1 MASSASSS
9 SSATTGSTSSSS
21 VTRGVNPSLLLLSNM
36 ASIVTV
42 KLDYNNYMV
51 WRHQIEVIL
60 VAYSMINFINDD
72 DHALDP
78 FLKDNLGNFTIEA
91 NPKFFQWKSCEQA
104 LFTFLNSTLSP
115 SILDLTVG

>member
-1 MASSASSS
+1 MA
-9 SSATTGSTSSSS
+9 T
-21 VTRGVNPSLLLLSNM
+21 M
-36 ASIVTV
+36 

-72 DHALDP
+72 DQASNS
-78 FLKDNLGNFTIEA
+78 FLKDSSGNFTIVA
-91 NPKFFQWKSCEQA
+91 NLEYFQWRSREQA

-115 SILDLTVG
+115 SVLALTVG

>member
-21 VTRGVNPSLLLLSNM
+21 ITHGVNPSLLLLSNM
-36 ASIVTV
+36 ASMVTV
-42 KLDYNNYMV
+42 KLDYYNYMV

-78 FLKDNLGNFTIEA
+78 FCKDSLQLKLIQS
-91 NPKFFQWKSCEQA
+91 FFNGRVVSKPC
-104 LFTFLNSTLSP
+104 LLSLIQLSLP
-115 SILDLTVG
+115 QSWILQ